1 MWSSS
6 WYGLIS
12 LKFLSPQFLAKC
24 PYLSYSQHSVSDFS
38 SLHNWPT
45 LDFVP
50 RTDCYIYRNAE
61 FNINQDAYQYVPW
74 YYTQFRSHCIQQSM
88 NQFSNTQRYIKTA
101 GYVELRWTSISNKLP
116 PTLILHLAEAK
127 CSLSAVAVVCVHSVE
142 CAEGAGWIDNS
153 TRRTGLSYLIN
164 TVTNRNVWKAYWW
177 NNLAN
182 TSSLSLL
189 FFWIFIFLFICICKH
204 VEQQSVDPSHFPD
217 AAANCTQRTQNGTM
231 IKINECV

>member
-1 MWSSS
+1 MSRFSPH
-6 WYGLIS
+6 YIIGQL
-12 LKFLSPQFLAKC
+12 LTLSPVQT
-24 PYLSYSQHSVSDFS
+24 VI
-38 SLHNWPT
+38 
-45 LDFVP
+45 
-50 RTDCYIYRNAE
+50 YIYGNVE
-61 FNINQDAYQYVPW
+61 FNINQDACQYVPW
-74 YYTQFRSHCIQQSM
+74 YHVQFRSHCIQQSM
-88 NQFSNTQRYIKTA
+88 NQFSNTQRYLTTA

-189 FFWIFIFLFICICKH
+189 FFLNFYLSFYLYLQTCRAAICRPKALSRCC
-204 VEQQSVDPSHFPD
+204 S
-217 AAANCTQRTQNGTM
+217 
-231 IKINECV
+231 